1 MDIFNDVWL
10 AVIFRLLLDLVAVV
24 IVARLIY
31 YPRNKGDVEYLF
43 TLISISLI
51 IFLVCILL
59 STVPVELG
67 FALGLFAV
75 FSVIRFRSIQAT
87 PRELA
92 YLFIC
97 LGLALMNALS
107 PMSTPFIRLVVNNLL
122 LILII
127 GIADYMLF
135 RNKPIEKIITYDRID
150 LLAEEKKGEL
160 EEDLRIRF
168 GITQVKK
175 IQVGNI
181 DTVKSRAKIKLL
193 LEDKQ
198 GRHFQE

>member
-1 MDIFNDVWL
+1 MEIFDEMWQ
-10 AVIFRLLLDLVAVV
+10 AVV
-24 IVARLIY
+24 LRFLLNLGVVVVVARLIY
-31 YPRNKGDVEYLF
+31 YPRRRGKIEYTF
-43 TLISISLI
+43 TYIAIAVI
-51 IFLVCILL
+51 IFLVCIML
-59 STVPVELG
+59 SRVPVELG

-97 LGLALMNALS
+97 LGLAMMNALS
-107 PMSTPFIRLVVNNLL
+107 ALDMPLVKLLANNLL
-122 LILII
+122 LLLTI
-127 GIADYMLF
+127 GIADYLLF
-135 RNKPIEKIITYDRID
+135 RIKTVEKIITYDRIE
-150 LLAEEKKGEL
+150 LLAEEKKEEL

-168 GITQVKK
+168 GITQITK

-181 DTVKSRAKIKLL
+181 DTLKNRVKLKLF

-198 GRHFQE
+198 DRNFQE